1 MIDPEPAPA
10 LGHTLQSRHVTM
22 IAIGGI
28 IGAGLFVGSSTSIAT
43 VGPAV
48 VVSYAIAGTVIL
60 MVMRMLSEM
69 AMLAPSAG
77 SFTELIRIGLG
88 DAAGFVVGWLYWY
101 FWVIVVAIEAIAGAV
116 VLSHWLPFA
125 VWQIGIA
132 LLALTTT
139 VNLLSARSYGEFEFW
154 LSSAKVAAIV
164 VFIGIAALWASG
176 ITAPDGP
183 TFTNLVAYGG
193 FAPKGWGAVLG
204 GVTSVIFALCGAEIA
219 TIAAAESN
227 APAKAIARMTGSVAL
242 RILLFYI
249 LSIGL
254 IVSVLPWTAIVPGQS
269 PFAAALAFM
278 RIPGAAAIMNVVV
291 LVAVTS
297 CLNSGLYVTSR
308 VLFVLAARGDA
319 PQWLAQV
326 GARKVPI
333 RATLIAS
340 LFGYG
345 ALAASVLSPQLVF
358 SFLVNASG
366 ALMLVIYMLVCLA
379 QIRQRRRIE
388 AVAPERLAI
397 RMWLFPYLSYATI
410 AAILLVL
417 AAMGF
422 VPELRSQ
429 LLASALTVA
438 VCAAAFATFRRR
450 AGAPAVIEEG
460 RI

>member
-1 MIDPEPAPA
+1 MSPAAASAGQAQPA
-10 LGHTLQSRHVTM
+10 LSHTLQSRHVTM

-28 IGAGLFVGSSTSIAT
+28 IGAGLFVGSSTSIAA

-48 VVSYAIAGTVIL
+48 VVSYAIAGIVIL
-60 MVMRMLSEM
+60 MIMRMLSEM
-69 AMLAPSAG
+69 AVLSPSAG
-77 SFTELIRIGLG
+77 SFTELIRGALG
-88 DAAGFVVGWLYWY
+88 GGAGFVAGWLYWY

-116 VLSHWLPFA
+116 VLSRWLPFA
-125 VWQIGIA
+125 VWQIGIV
-132 LLALTTT
+132 LLAATTIL
-139 VNLLSARSYGEFEFW
+139 NLLSARSYGEAEFW
-154 LSSAKVAAIV
+154 LSSAKVGAIV
-164 VFIGIAALWASG
+164 AFIGIAALWACG
-176 ITAPDGP
+176 VTAPNGP
-183 TFTNLVAYGG
+183 TFANLVAHGG

-219 TIAAAESN
+219 TIAAAESRE
-227 APAKAIARMTGSVAL
+227 PAKTIARMTGSVAL

-254 IVSVLPWTAIVPGQS
+254 IVSVLPWTAVVPGQS
-269 PFAAALAFM
+269 PFAAALAVM
-278 RIPGAAAIMNVVV
+278 QIPAAETIMNGVV

-326 GARKVPI
+326 GVRKVPI

-345 ALAASVLSPQLVF
+345 ALAASILSPQVVF

-366 ALMLVIYMLVCLA
+366 ALMLVIYLLVCIA
-379 QIRQRRRIE
+379 EIRQRRQVE
-388 AVAPERLAI
+388 AEAPDTLTI
-397 RMWLFPYLSYATI
+397 RMWLFPYASYATI

-417 AAMGF
+417 GAMGF
-422 VPELRSQ
+422 VAELRSQ

-438 VCAAAFATFRRR
+438 LCAAAYAALRNRR
-450 AGAPAVIEEG
+450 ARA
-460 RI
+460 